1 MDIFLSVK
9 PAVADLSPLFDVD
22 LPVVILEDWD
32 DERAREIGAAHTV
45 ILTENRS
52 EFPYGLSFQEQ
63 TEDQENWLLCS
74 ARKLSVN
81 LKCRVLYTGNPV
93 EPDNPFLC
101 VVFDSGLAYLADDE
115 GSMLAEGRGNPVNI
129 LQRLPELDAPATRA
143 SLNK

>member
-9 PAVADLSPLFDVD
+9 PAVADIASLFEVE
-22 LPVVILEDWD
+22 LPVVVLDDWD
-32 DERAREIGAAHTV
+32 DERARELGATHTV

-63 TEDQENWLLCS
+63 TEDQENWLLNC

-81 LKCRVLYTGNPV
+81 LGCRVLYTGNPV

-101 VVFDSGLAYLADDE
+101 VVFDSGQAYLADDE
-115 GSMLAEGRGNPVNI
+115 GSMLAEGEGGPVDM
-129 LQRLPELDAPATRA
+129 LRRLPELDASVPR
-143 SLNK
+143 